1 MYILIIIA
9 IILYILGYV
18 IKYIKSNK
26 SSTINENCYLPKTNP
41 MTETEK
47 KFLTYLKPFADK
59 YNLIIL
65 PQVQLQSIFKVS
77 DNKDITNFNKIKS
90 KSIDFAIVDNKYNY
104 KLFIELDDYT
114 HNQKNRVKRDL
125 FVNNLFNA
133 YNLKLKRIKV
143 QNNYSLEQIENIIK
157 EVVI

>member
-77 DNKDITNFNKIKS
+77 ENKDITNFNKIKS

>member
-47 KFLTYLKPFADK
+47 
-59 YNLIIL
+59 N
-65 PQVQLQSIFKVS
+65 S
-77 DNKDITNFNKIKS
+77 
-90 KSIDFAIVDNKYNY
+90 
-104 KLFIELDDYT
+104 
-114 HNQKNRVKRDL
+114 
-125 FVNNLFNA
+125 
-133 YNLKLKRIKV
+133 
-143 QNNYSLEQIENIIK
+143 
-157 EVVI
+157 

>member
-65 PQVQLQSIFKVS
+65 PQVQLQSKFPTI
-77 DNKDITNFNKIKS
+77 KILQ
-90 KSIDFAIVDNKYNY
+90 I
-104 KLFIELDDYT
+104 L
-114 HNQKNRVKRDL
+114 
-125 FVNNLFNA
+125 
-133 YNLKLKRIKV
+133 IK
-143 QNNYSLEQIENIIK
+143 
-157 EVVI
+157 